1 MSLPRFCSCATL
13 QNSKLT
19 VVCYSAR
26 PRVTI
31 SIAASGSQS
40 DTDLLTLDLPPGL
53 TIQDLKGFI
62 EAETSLPAASQAIY
76 LNGQAVA
83 NEAQTLEGAGIKDGE
98 MLAVVIR
105 QARPAATSQQANR
118 NRNTGGPDPE
128 ALRQSLLG
136 DPGRVATL
144 RLQDPEL
151 AAAVMDPNSWIEVF
165 TQRQR
170 QQEEA
175 ERERR
180 NQIELLNQ
188 DPFNVD
194 AQRKIE
200 ELIRQD
206 RVVENLEKAYIENP
220 EGKF

>member
-1 MSLPRFCSCATL
+1 
-13 QNSKLT
+13 
-19 VVCYSAR
+19 
-26 PRVTI
+26 
-31 SIAASGSQS
+31 
-40 DTDLLTLDLPPGL
+40 
-53 TIQDLKGFI
+53 
-62 EAETSLPAASQAIY
+62 
-76 LNGQAVA
+76 
-83 NEAQTLEGAGIKDGE
+83 
-98 MLAVVIR
+98 
-105 QARPAATSQQANR
+105 
-118 NRNTGGPDPE
+118 
-128 ALRQSLLG
+128 
-136 DPGRVATL
+136 
-144 RLQDPEL
+144 
-151 AAAVMDPNSWIEVF
+151 MDPNSWIEVF

-220 EGKF
+220 EGKL

>member
-1 MSLPRFCSCATL
+1 MIQVAALYRFTRL
-13 QNSKLT
+13 
-19 VVCYSAR
+19 
-26 PRVTI
+26 
-31 SIAASGSQS
+31 
-40 DTDLLTLDLPPGL
+40 
-53 TIQDLKGFI
+53 
-62 EAETSLPAASQAIY
+62 
-76 LNGQAVA
+76 
-83 NEAQTLEGAGIKDGE
+83 
-98 MLAVVIR
+98 
-105 QARPAATSQQANR
+105 
-118 NRNTGGPDPE
+118 PDPE

-220 EGKF
+220 EGRF